1 MMIYVNWKRL
11 SITLL
16 EDLDLKFLVNA
27 STLSGK
33 ATIPGNKSGTAR
45 GLVFGSLAEGTTILK
60 NPLTNLDSYS
70 IVKMMRALGASID
83 TSKDSEWIITGTGG
97 ALVVPAC
104 VLDAENSGTG
114 FYFVL
119 ALCSL
124 IPGYSVL
131 TGDYQICYRPAQPMI
146 DAINTLG
153 GEAFSTRGI
162 GTAPVVV
169 KGPIRGGEISFPG
182 VNSQWMTP
190 FLCACALAQGDTLI
204 RETDLLER
212 PYVDMTIG
220 MLQRAGIVVENR
232 NYEEFFIRG
241 NQKFKPFTYTL
252 PGDWGSSG
260 YPMIATAITKG
271 SKVTFN
277 GLDLGD
283 FAGETAFVKILKDMG
298 ASVTVTD
305 NGRGGITVEGGA
317 TLQGIHID
325 CSGTPDA
332 VPILAVLGCYAQG
345 KTVLE
350 NIGACRLK
358 ETDRAK
364 SIKEELTKMGAHFE
378 ETRDSLTIFHSPL
391 HGAVLSGH
399 HDHRIVMATTVA
411 ALIAEGQSEIEDAE
425 YAAVSFPNF
434 HELMTM
440 LHADIKRI

>member
-1 MMIYVNWKRL
+1 
-11 SITLL
+11 
-16 EDLDLKFLVNA
+16 LKFIVQA
-27 STLSGK
+27 STLSGI
-33 ATIPGNKSGTAR
+33 AIIPGNKSGTAR
-45 GLVFGSLAEGTTILK
+45 GIVFGSLSDGTTTLL

-70 IVKMMRALGASID
+70 IVKMMRALGAKID
-83 TSKDSEWIITGTGG
+83 TSDNTKWIIEGTGG
-97 ALVVPAC
+97 LLAVPAC

-131 TGDYQICYRPAQPMI
+131 TGDYQICYRPAQPML

-153 GEAFSTRGI
+153 GEAFSTRGT

-169 KGPIRGGEISFPG
+169 RGPIKGGRISFPG

-190 FLCACALAQGDTLI
+190 FLCACALAEGDTI
-204 RETDLLER
+204 IEETDLLER

-220 MLQRAGIVVENR
+220 MLRIAGIEVENR
-232 NYEEFFIRG
+232 NYDEFFIRG

-271 SKVTFN
+271 SNVTFK

-283 FAGETAFVKILKDMG
+283 FAGETAFVQILKDMG
-298 ASVTVTD
+298 ASINVID
-305 NGRGGITVEGGA
+305 NGKGGIEVEGGNV
-317 TLQGIHID
+317 LQGIKID

-364 SIKEELTKMGAHFE
+364 SIKEELTKMGARFE
-378 ETRDSLTIFHSPL
+378 ETSDSLTIYHSSL
-391 HGAVLSGH
+391 HGASISGH
-399 HDHRIVMATTVA
+399 HDHRIVMAATVA
-411 ALIAEGQSEIEDAE
+411 AMIAEGPSEIGDAE

-434 HELMTM
+434 YELMTS
-440 LHADIKRI
+440 LNADIQRI

>member
-1 MMIYVNWKRL
+1 MKFIVNK
-11 SITLL
+11 
-16 EDLDLKFLVNA
+16 
-27 STLSGK
+27 STLMGE

-45 GLVFGSLAEGTTILK
+45 GVIFGSLAEGTSTLI

-70 IVKMMRALGASID
+70 IVNMMRALGSKID
-83 TSKDSEWIITGTGG
+83 TSDDKKWIIEGTGG
-97 ALVVPAC
+97 KLNVPAC

-119 ALCSL
+119 ALCGL

-146 DAINTLG
+146 DALNVLG
-153 GEAFSTRGI
+153 ATAFSTRGT

-169 KGPIRGGEISFPG
+169 KGPFKGGVVDFPG

-190 FLCACALAQGDTLI
+190 FLCACALAEGDTTI
-204 RETDLLER
+204 RETNLLEH

-220 MLQRAGIVVENR
+220 MLSHAGIEVENR
-232 NYEEFFIRG
+232 NYDEFFVRG
-241 NQKFKPFTYTL
+241 GQKFKPFTYTL

-271 SKVTFN
+271 SKVTFH
-277 GLDLGD
+277 GLDMHD
-283 FAGETAFVKILKDMG
+283 FAGEKAFVQILQDMG
-298 ASVTVTD
+298 AHIEVVD
-305 NGRGGITVEGGA
+305 NGLGGITLEGGYP
-317 TLQGIHID
+317 LQGIEID

-345 KTVLE
+345 KTVLK

-364 SIKEELTKMGAHFE
+364 SIKEELTKMGGVFE
-378 ETRDSLTIFHSPL
+378 ETEDTLTIFHTEL
-391 HGAVLSGH
+391 TGAELSGH
-399 HDHRIVMATTVA
+399 HDHRIVMASTVA
-411 ALIAEGQSEIEDAE
+411 SLMAQGKSKIENAE

-434 HELMTM
+434 YELMAS
-440 LHADIKRI
+440 LGADIERE

>member
-1 MMIYVNWKRL
+1 M
-11 SITLL
+11 
-16 EDLDLKFLVNA
+16 KFIVKA
-27 STLSGK
+27 STLSGS

-45 GLVFGSLAEGTTILK
+45 GIIFGSLAEGVSTLV
-60 NPLTNLDSYS
+60 NPLTNLDSFS
-70 IVKMMRALGASID
+70 IVNMMRALGAKID
-83 TSKDSEWIITGTGG
+83 TSDNTKWIIEGTGG
-97 ALVVPAC
+97 TLAVPAC

-131 TGDYQICYRPAQPMI
+131 TGDYQICYRPAQPML
-146 DAINTLG
+146 DAINALG
-153 GEAFSTRGI
+153 GKAFSTRGT
-162 GTAPVVV
+162 GSAPVVV
-169 KGPIRGGEISFPG
+169 KGPIKGGRVSLPG

-190 FLCACALAQGDTLI
+190 FLCACALAEGDTTI
-204 RETDLLER
+204 EETDLLER

-220 MLQRAGIVVENR
+220 MLKIAGIEVENR
-232 NYEEFFIRG
+232 GYDEFFVRG
-241 NQKFKPFTYTL
+241 NQKFKAFTYTL

-260 YPMIATAITKG
+260 YPMIASAITKG
-271 SKVTFN
+271 SKVTFK

-283 FAGETAFVKILKDMG
+283 FAGETAFVQILKDMG
-298 ASVTVTD
+298 ASVTVID
-305 NGRGGITVEGGA
+305 NGRGGIVIEGGNP
-317 TLQGIHID
+317 LQGITID

-364 SIKEELTKMGAHFE
+364 SIKEELTKMGARFE
-378 ETRDSLTIFHSPL
+378 ETPDSLTIYHSHL
-391 HGAVLSGH
+391 HGTAISGH
-399 HDHRIVMATTVA
+399 HDHRIVMASTVA
-411 ALIAEGQSEIEDAE
+411 ALIAEGTSEIENAE

-434 HELMTM
+434 FELMTS
-440 LHADIKRI
+440 LNADIQCI